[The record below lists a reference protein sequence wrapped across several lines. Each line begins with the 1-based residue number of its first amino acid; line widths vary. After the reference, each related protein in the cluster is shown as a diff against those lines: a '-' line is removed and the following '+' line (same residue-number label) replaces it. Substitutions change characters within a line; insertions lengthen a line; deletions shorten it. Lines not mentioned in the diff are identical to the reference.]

1 MEQADPKAQDHV
13 AGNRV
18 MDLPQELEVAR
29 KERNTDPNG
38 SGAPKAKVLTLIPTK
53 TLKQL

>member
-18 MDLPQELEVAR
+18 MDLLIELEVAR
-29 KERNTDPNG
+29 KVRNSDPFEA
-38 SGAPKAKVLTLIPTK
+38 APIGDSADID
-53 TLKQL
+53 